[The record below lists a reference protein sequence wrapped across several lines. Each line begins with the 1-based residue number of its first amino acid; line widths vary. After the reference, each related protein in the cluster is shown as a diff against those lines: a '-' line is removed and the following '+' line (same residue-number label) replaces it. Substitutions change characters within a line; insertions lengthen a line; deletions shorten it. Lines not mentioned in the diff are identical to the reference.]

1 MPLLSKSFLAGLL
14 FMSALTSVS
23 QTQTSA
29 ANAAQPGGNDVEGNV
44 VPASVRILPEA
55 PSAVQPDP
63 GFLIPGSDPQNKLLL
78 PFVKHMVSD
87 QKQFWTSP
95 TELTGESARTFVP
108 FVAFTGLLMG
118 SDRWIS
124 RQVPDQPNQLNRS
137 LNVSNYAVYSLLGA
151 GGGAFLLGQL
161 RNNDHL
167 SEAGL
172 LSGEAALNST
182 AITYLL
188 KGVTQRPR
196 PDADKGNGIFFHG
209 GTSFPS
215 EHSALAWSVA
225 SVLAHEYPGPLTKF
239 LAYSLASTVT
249 LTRVTSKQHLASD
262 AFIGSVLGWYLG
274 RQIYRAHHDP
284 ELGGA
289 PWGNF
294 IERAQ
299 EASHNPENMGSPYVP
314 LESWVYPVFDRL
326 AALGYTQTAFVGLR
340 PWTRMECARLVEETA
355 ERLRYGGEPGGEA
368 QKLYAALVAEFSDET
383 QRLDGAANL
392 GASLDSIYTRVT
404 GIAGPPLRDGYHFGQ
419 TIINDYGRPYGEG
432 FNMATGMTAHAVAGP
447 LAFYVSGEYQQA
459 PATPAYSSQTLQAI
473 ATADNTPILSN
484 AADAVRKFRLLDTY
498 VAYNFRNTQISFGKQ
513 SLWLG
518 PGDGGP
524 LLFSDNAEPIWMLRI
539 NRVSPTKLPGPFRLM
554 GPVRGE
560 FFLGQ
565 LSGHHFVFSQPKLYG
580 PDISPQ
586 PFIHGQKISF
596 RPTSDLELGFAFS
609 VVFGG
614 PGAPFTFHNFL
625 RTFTFSTAAPGS
637 AADSGD
643 RRGSFDVSYRLPFL
657 RKWVT
662 VYNDSLVDDE
672 VSPIVTTHRAMH
684 PGVYLPRIP
693 KIPKLDLRLEGM
705 YTDVPGFQPTGFF
718 YANSRY
724 RSGYTNNGNLLASW
738 IGREGRGGQ
747 GWATYW
753 LSPKNKIQLG
763 YRNATVDKE
772 FLRGGRIQD
781 ISLRTEL
788 MLHPDLGISGF
799 LQYETWRFP
808 LLASGPQANFT
819 GWVQLT
825 FRPRWKK

>member
-1 MPLLSKSFLAGLL
+1 MPLLSKSWFVGLL
-14 FMSALTSVS
+14 FMSTLTSVS

-29 ANAAQPGGNDVEGNV
+29 PPGGGDVEENV
-44 VPASVRILPEA
+44 APATVRILPEA

-63 GFLIPGSDPQNKLLL
+63 GFLIPGTDPQNKLLL

-95 TELTGESARTFVP
+95 TELTRGSARTFVP

-124 RQVPDQPNQLNRS
+124 RQVPDQTNQLNRS
-137 LNVSNYAVYSLLGA
+137 LNISNYAVYSLLGA

-196 PDADKGNGIFFHG
+196 PDAGHGNGTFFHA

-225 SVLAHEYPGPLTKF
+225 SVLAHEYPGPLTRF
-239 LAYSLASTVT
+239 LAYGLASTVT
-249 LTRVTSKQHLASD
+249 LTRVTSKQHFASD

-294 IERAQ
+294 MERAQ
-299 EASHNPENMGSPYVP
+299 EASRNPENMGSPYVP

-419 TIINDYGRPYGEG
+419 TISNDYGRPYGEG

-447 LAFYVSGEYQQA
+447 LSFEVQGEYQYA
-459 PATPAYSSQTLQAI
+459 PGNPSYAPNVLQTIANLDQTLPLPNG
-473 ATADNTPILSN
+473 TSPLS
-484 AADAVRKFRLLDTY
+484 RFRLQNASVGITLKN
-498 VAYNFRNTQISFGKQ
+498 VKFSFGRE
-513 SLWLG
+513 SAWLG
-518 PGDGGP
+518 PSQAGP
-524 LLFSDNAEPIWMLRI
+524 LLLSDNAAPITMLRI
-539 NRVSPTKLPGPFRLM
+539 DSVSPYRLPLLSRLL
-554 GPVRGE
+554 GPVRTE
-560 FFLGQ
+560 FFVGQ
-565 LSGHHFVFSQPKLYG
+565 LSGQQWVFANTRLVGPKV
-580 PDISPQ
+580 DPQ
-586 PFIHGQKISF
+586 PYIHGSKISF
-596 RPTSDLELGFAFS
+596 KPTPNLEIGMGITAMFS
-609 VVFGG
+609 G
-614 PGAPFTFHNFL
+614 PGLPFTWGNFL
-625 RTFTFSTAAPGS
+625 RSYYSHKASITENPGKRFSAVDFTYRVPG
-637 AADSGD
+637 
-643 RRGSFDVSYRLPFL
+643 L
-657 RKWVT
+657 RNWLT
-662 VYNDSLVDDE
+662 VYMDSLVVDE
-672 VSPIVTTHRAMH
+672 VSPIGSDRPSLN
-684 PGVYLPRIP
+684 PGIFLPRVP
-693 KIPKLDLRLEGM
+693 KIPKLELRFEGLN
-705 YTDVPGFQPTGFF
+705 TSHDTPGLGPGFV
-718 YANSRY
+718 YADRRY
-724 RSGYTNNGNLLASW
+724 RSGYTSDGNLLGNA
-738 IGREGRGGQ
+738 IGRDGRGGQ
-747 GWATYW
+747 AWATYW
-753 LSPKNKIQLG
+753 FSPRAKLQFA
-763 YRNATVDKE
+763 YRHVEVDRAFLQGGHQNDFTVRSDVM
-772 FLRGGRIQD
+772 LR
-781 ISLRTEL
+781 
-788 MLHPDLGISGF
+788 PDLALSTF
-799 LQYETWRFP
+799 VQYERWAFP
-808 LLASGPQANFT
+808 LLAAQPKSNLTASF
-819 GWVQLT
+819 QLT
-825 FRPRWKK
+825 FTPQRWRIP